1 MIVRGGKNPTL
12 GQIGEDI
19 ILTKNNHRFQFEFQK
34 EQTFTIQ
41 RELEDKIAILTR
53 VNKYQ
58 IFEQPRMTPLI
69 SNIPSQEQRYCCE
82 VLYA

>member
-12 GQIGEDI
+12 GQIGEI